1 MVWLSLQVIALV
13 MDSFTD
19 IEIFSDLQDAYNN
32 RQVPVYI
39 LLDQDFVPHFLE
51 MCNNLGVCPEQES
64 VSTEL
69 GLVWFVFIFVV
80 KFMHIKETF
89 L

>member
-1 MVWLSLQVIALV
+1 

-19 IEIFSDLQDAYNN
+19 IEIFSDLQDAYKN

-51 MCNNLGVCPEQES
+51 MCSNLGVCPEQES
-64 VSTEL
+64 VSTK
-69 GLVWFVFIFVV
+69 LVWFVFIFVV
-80 KFMHIKETF
+80 QFMHTKETF